1 MAQRTFETGIHTELG
16 NRMTYW
22 GYLQLEKVLG
32 AQLPLSSPAHH
43 DETLFII
50 QHQTSELW
58 MKLIIHEL
66 SVAMQHIRNDR
77 LEPCFKI
84 LARVKQ
90 IQLQMTNQ
98 WTVLTTMT
106 PSEYLEFRHV
116 LGHASGFQSYQ
127 YRMIDFMLGNKDH
140 RMLKLF
146 EHDADVYAKVHHAFT
161 EPSIYDE
168 YLRYLHRHGYPIPS
182 DIIERDVT
190 NGHTTSPEVV
200 AVFTH
205 IYENY
210 HEHWSAYEMAE
221 KLVDID
227 EQAALW
233 RFRHVKVVE
242 RIIGFKQ
249 GTGGSSGVKFLRG
262 VVEHQYFPE
271 LWHVRTELKQTTP
284 QQD

>member
-1 MAQRTFETGIHTELG
+1 MSQREIESSIHTDLE

-22 GYLQLEKVLG
+22 GYLQLDRVLS
-32 AQLPLSSPAHH
+32 AQNPLSNPTHH

-66 SVAMQHIRNDR
+66 AAAIEHIRNDR

-90 IQLQMTNQ
+90 IQLQLTNQ

-140 RMLKLF
+140 RMMKLF
-146 EHDADVYAKVHHAFT
+146 EHDTHVYPKVNHAFT
-161 EPSIYDE
+161 QPSIYDE
-168 YLRYLHRHGYPIPS
+168 FLRYLRRRGHDVPD
-182 DIIERDVT
+182 DIINRDVT
-190 NGHTTSPEVV
+190 LRHNTSPEIVR
-200 AVFTH
+200 VFTN
-205 IYENY
+205 IYEHY
-210 HEHWSAYEMAE
+210 RAHWDAYEMAE
-221 KLVDID
+221 KLVDVD
-227 EQAALW
+227 EQAAALA
-233 RFRHVKVVE
+233 VQTC
-242 RIIGFKQ
+242 Q
-249 GTGGSSGVKFLRG
+249 GCRADHRV
-262 VVEHQYFPE
+262 
-271 LWHVRTELKQTTP
+271 
-284 QQD
+284 